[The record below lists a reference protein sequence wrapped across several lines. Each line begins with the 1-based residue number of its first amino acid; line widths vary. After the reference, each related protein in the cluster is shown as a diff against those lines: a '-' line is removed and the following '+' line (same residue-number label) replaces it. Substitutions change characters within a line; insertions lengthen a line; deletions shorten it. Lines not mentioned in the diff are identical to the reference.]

1 MALPHDSYLQQYYKD
16 VFSSLRQGWLHSW
29 PAPETLLSFLCTCS
43 WLVAAASAARV
54 TPFTNGC
61 LFGMPSCCR
70 VGPPVMF
77 VVQGLNVSEAS
88 PDVGSVC
95 SVAGCDADSLLNQV
109 AQASRAPWS
118 SWLATPAASWL
129 DDFLTWASPEIPQA
143 RQGMCD

>member
-1 MALPHDSYLQQYYKD
+1 
-16 VFSSLRQGWLHSW
+16 
-29 PAPETLLSFLCTCS
+29 
-43 WLVAAASAARV
+43 
-54 TPFTNGC
+54 
-61 LFGMPSCCR
+61 
-70 VGPPVMF
+70 MF

-95 SVAGCDADSLLNQV
+95 SVAGCDADSLLNQASRLLLRILLPATIAIFALSCSRRVLMLPQVLCTSPLLALPLQV

-143 RQGMCD
+143 SHVMFD